1 MSGLKMMMFDN
12 GTDLGIRCRFI
23 SEWYKIDTYVPDKE
37 GVLSEIKKN
46 NPDVVLMDLN
56 LYAEVDGFETTRAIR
71 SQYNIPVMYKA

>member
-1 MSGLKMMMFDN
+1 MSGVKMMMFDN

-56 LYAEVDGFETTRAIR
+56 LYAEIDGIETTRTIR
-71 SQYNIPVMYKA
+71 SQYNIPVMYM